1 MNARNTAFDVRI
13 TGMRIEAESV
23 ISLELQSSDRSALPA
38 WTAGSHIDLVL
49 PSGLTRQYSLCGDP
63 GAPGEGS
70 EIRPMRIAVLLEA
83 NGRGGSREVH
93 GLRLGQQLKIRG
105 PRNAFEL
112 QPADSF
118 LFVAGGIGIT
128 PILPM
133 IRTAQRANARWH
145 LLYGGRSRASMA
157 FVREIEQLGRE
168 HVEILAADE
177 TGLLDLERI
186 VTSAAGGAQ
195 VYSCGPAALLD
206 ALTERFASA
215 GLSER
220 LHIERFGAAPAV
232 AAGSGEAL
240 RVILARSGATVEVPH
255 DCSVMQA
262 LRNAGHEVPSSC
274 EQGVCGMCETRVLE
288 GVPDHR
294 DMLLTESERQ
304 RGNMMMVCVS
314 RALTPTITLDL

>member
-1 MNARNTAFDVRI
+1 MSARNTAFDVQI
-13 TGMRIEAESV
+13 IGMRIEAEGV
-23 ISLELQSSDRSALPA
+23 ISLELQMPDRSGLPA

-49 PSGLTRQYSLCGDP
+49 PSGLTRQYSLCGEP
-63 GAPGEGS
+63 GDTQQ
-70 EIRPMRIAVLLEA
+70 MRIAVLLEP

-93 GLRLGQQLKIRG
+93 GLRLGQQVTIRG

-157 FVREIEQLGRE
+157 FVPELERLGRE
-168 HVEILAADE
+168 HVEIRPADE
-177 TGLLDLERI
+177 TGLLDLDAI
-186 VTSAAGGAQ
+186 VARAAEGAQ

-206 ALTERFASA
+206 ALTERFTAE

-220 LHIERFGAAPAV
+220 LHIERFSAAPA
-232 AAGSGEAL
+232 AAPASGDTL
-240 RVILARSGATVEVPH
+240 RVILARSGATVDVPH

-262 LRNAGHEVPSSC
+262 LRAAGHDVPSSC
-274 EQGVCGMCETRVLE
+274 EQGVCGMCETHVLD
-288 GVPDHR
+288 GTPDHR

-304 RGNMMMVCVS
+304 RGNVMMVCVS
-314 RALTPTITLDL
+314 RALTPTITLDI